1 MTHKEV
7 HPCAEVYLEV
17 PMTHKVDEGNR
28 FDQSRFRSSLPTSA
42 PRSGCSRTHAKKSPL
57 SASGFLERL
66 DIGHIVRKF
75 QSLAFLTILLLL
87 IILAIVLL

>member
-1 MTHKEV
+1 
-7 HPCAEVYLEV
+7 
-17 PMTHKVDEGNR
+17 
-28 FDQSRFRSSLPTSA
+28 
-42 PRSGCSRTHAKKSPL
+42 L

-87 IILAIVLL
+87 IILAILLHQVFFVITIRFDICLNLLADSMKAALELDPLDLDGPSDV

>member
-1 MTHKEV
+1 MRVTDLINPASE
-7 HPCAEVYLEV
+7 AVYL
-17 PMTHKVDEGNR
+17 HQLLAR
-28 FDQSRFRSSLPTSA
+28 C
-42 PRSGCSRTHAKKSPL
+42 CSRTHAKKSPL

-87 IILAIVLL
+87 IILAILLL